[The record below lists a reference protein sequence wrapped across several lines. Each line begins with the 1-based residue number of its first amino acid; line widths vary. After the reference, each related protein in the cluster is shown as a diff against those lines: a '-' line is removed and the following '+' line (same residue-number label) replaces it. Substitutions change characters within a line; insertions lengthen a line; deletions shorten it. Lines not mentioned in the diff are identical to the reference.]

1 MSYGGGTWTSQNKV
15 LPGAYINVVSAE
27 KVDASLSDRGIVA
40 IPMELKWGAEIIEIE
55 AEDFQPDSVSVFGY
69 LFDADELINVREAL
83 KKAQKLIVYRLN
95 YDGVKA
101 SNDYA
106 TAKYA
111 GTRGNDVKIVITAN
125 VDDASKF
132 DVVTYAG
139 VQKIDTQTVAMAAE
153 LKENDFVTF
162 KSDKDLAE
170 TAGIPLTGG
179 TDATLTGAEHNTALE
194 KLEAYSFNTLVC
206 TSNDDKIKAL
216 YKAHTKRMRNDVG
229 AKFQT
234 VFYNYDA
241 DDIGCINVTSKP
253 VSGDEQ
259 SLVYWVGGAEAG
271 CAVNKSVQS
280 TVYDGEY
287 VIDTSLKQ
295 SKLKEALKKG
305 QFVFHK
311 DGEKVEVLD
320 DINSFVSFTSE
331 MNEDFH
337 FNQVVRVVD
346 QVAIDTALVFK
357 NKYLGKM
364 PNNASGRVSFWND
377 LVAKHMTLQ
386 HLEAIQNFD
395 SKDITVEKGDAKN
408 AVVVTDEVDIVCAMA
423 KLYMNIYVK

>member
-194 KLEAYSFNTLVC
+194 KLEA
-206 TSNDDKIKAL
+206 
-216 YKAHTKRMRNDVG
+216 
-229 AKFQT
+229 
-234 VFYNYDA
+234 
-241 DDIGCINVTSKP
+241 
-253 VSGDEQ
+253 
-259 SLVYWVGGAEAG
+259 
-271 CAVNKSVQS
+271 
-280 TVYDGEY
+280 
-287 VIDTSLKQ
+287 
-295 SKLKEALKKG
+295 
-305 QFVFHK
+305 
-311 DGEKVEVLD
+311 
-320 DINSFVSFTSE
+320 
-331 MNEDFH
+331 
-337 FNQVVRVVD
+337 
-346 QVAIDTALVFK
+346 
-357 NKYLGKM
+357 
-364 PNNASGRVSFWND
+364 
-377 LVAKHMTLQ
+377 
-386 HLEAIQNFD
+386 
-395 SKDITVEKGDAKN
+395 
-408 AVVVTDEVDIVCAMA
+408 
-423 KLYMNIYVK
+423 

>member
-1 MSYGGGTWTSQNKV
+1 MAFGGGTWTTQNKV
-15 LPGAYINVVSAE
+15 LPGAYINTISAE
-27 KVDASLSDRGIVA
+27 KVDNSISDRGVVA
-40 IPMELKWGAEIIEIE
+40 IPMELKWGAEVMELE
-55 AEDFQPDSVSVFGY
+55 AEDLQKDSVGIFGY
-69 LFDADELINVREAL
+69 AYDADELINIREAFR
-83 KKAQKLIVYRLN
+83 KAKKLIVYRLN
-95 YDGVKA
+95 HGGDKA
-101 SNDYA
+101 TNDYA

-111 GTRGNDVKIVITAN
+111 GTRGNDLKIVIAAN
-125 VDDASKF
+125 VDDATKF
-132 DVVTYAG
+132 DVSTYAG
-139 VQKIDTQTVAMAAE
+139 TQKIDTQTVATATD

-162 KSDKDLAE
+162 KTGKDLVE
-170 TAGIPLTGG
+170 TAGMPLTGG
-179 TDATLTGAEHNTALE
+179 TDMEVTGTEHQSALD
-194 KLEAYSFNTLVC
+194 KLESYSFNTLVC
-206 TSNDDKIKAL
+206 ASNDDKIKAL

-287 VIDTSLKQ
+287 VVDTSLKQ
-295 SKLKEALKKG
+295 SKLKEALEKG

-331 MNEDFH
+331 MSEDFH

-346 QVAIDTALVFK
+346 QIATDTALVFK

-364 PNNASGRVSFWND
+364 PNNASGRISFWND

-386 HLEAIQNFD
+386 NLEAIQNFD

-408 AVVVTDEVDIVCAMA
+408 AVVVTDTVDVVCAMS
-423 KLYMNIYVK
+423 KLYMNVYVK